1 MENKYPDAL
10 LKMERND
17 KMNIATYQATP
28 EKHGNGTFFFADCG
42 HSMYSVKDD
51 MAYHRCLC
59 PTCFS
64 KGIQTILYIRGSK
77 EANEYWNNKL
87 KKRK

>member
-1 MENKYPDAL
+1 
-10 LKMERND
+10 MERD
-17 KMNIATYQATP
+17 DDMNRATYQATP

-59 PTCFS
+59 PGCMCN
-64 KGIQTILYIRGSK
+64 GIQTTLYIRGSK
-77 EANEYWNNKL
+77 EANKHWDEKL
-87 KKRK
+87 KIRETA